1 MTFPFEYA
9 LLRVVPSIERGEAIN
24 AGVLLY
30 CRELDFLGARV
41 HLDPQTPRPSG
52 ARWTR
57 WSSCVPAGRPRPPGT
72 PARPPP
78 RTADGGS
85 AG

>member
-1 MTFPFEYA
+1 VTFPFEYA

-41 HLDPQTPRPSG
+41 HLDPQRLAALDRHADAAAIRRALDAVVELCAGG
-52 ARWTR
+52 A
-57 WSSCVPAGRPRPPGT
+57 
-72 PARPPP
+72 
-78 RTADGGS
+78 ADGS